1 MYYNEQ
7 RYFWRQQKDDVAGM
21 MCNPEA
27 FDFEASERNEI
38 ISYLPD
44 LRGKRILEPAAGIG
58 RFTTYF
64 ASVAEHV
71 TAIDFVDK
79 FIKKNIKASSSF
91 LNTTHHIGNM
101 MDVDIENESFD
112 LVFVNWLLMYLRDDD
127 ARVLCDRIEKWLKP
141 EGEIFL
147 RESCVSASNPNR
159 PHSHAHYRDPE
170 FYEDLFI
177 QRFSLLSKGNIVIYE
192 KRYGNSNQRWW
203 LFKKIRFNWLS

>member
-1 MYYNEQ
+1 
-7 RYFWRQQKDDVAGM
+7 

-27 FDFEASERNEI
+27 FNFEASERTEI

-64 ASVAEHV
+64 ASVAEHI
-71 TAIDFVDK
+71 TAIDFVVK
-79 FIKKNIKASSSF
+79 FIKKNIKASLSF

-112 LVFVNWLLMYLRDDD
+112 LVFVNWLLMYLGDDD
-127 ARVLCDRIEKWLKP
+127 ARVLCERIEKWLKP
-141 EGEIFL
+141 EGELFL

-177 QRFSLLSKGNIVIYE
+177 QKFSLLSKGNVVIYE
-192 KRYGNSNQRWW
+192 QRYANSNQRWW
-203 LFKKIRFNWLS
+203 LFKKIRFN